1 MAIQLGS
8 LLVAIAPKI
17 IDAIKDKKNY
27 TKENLI
33 EVNTL
38 MTTFPCLGLA
48 VMSLMTLPQEP
59 SIRDWVVTAGLVL
72 VGCGAFYMRQ
82 KP

>member
-48 VMSLMTLPQEP
+48 VMSP
-59 SIRDWVVTAGLVL
+59 RA
-72 VGCGAFYMRQ
+72 
-82 KP
+82 